1 MAFKTL
7 SIRIPEEAHQKLE
20 KLAEERQQKVSDVAR
35 ELIVNGLKGATPA
48 DNALVIEYLEGFG
61 NVLAGIH
68 NEAARSR
75 YYGELMASYA
85 VDIQNLMVEGKAAE
99 KGAKQE
105 LMGRFGAASMQE
117 GRESWL
123 RALGVKQEQDQG

>member
-1 MAFKTL
+1 MWL
-7 SIRIPEEAHQKLE
+7 IRE
-20 KLAEERQQKVSDVAR
+20 LAEERQQKVSDVAR
-35 ELIVNGLKGATPA
+35 ELIVSGLKGGTPA

-75 YYGELMASYA
+75 YYSELMTSYA
-85 VDIQNLMVEGKAAE
+85 VDIQNLMVEGKAAD
-99 KGAKQE
+99 KDAKQD

-117 GRESWL
+117 AREAWL
-123 RALGVKQEQDQG
+123 RSLGVKPEQEPR

>member
-68 NEAARSR
+68 SEAARSR
-75 YYGELMASYA
+75 YYSELMTSYA

-99 KGAKQE
+99 KGAKQD
-105 LMGRFGAASMQE
+105 LMGRFGAASMQQA
-117 GRESWL
+117 REAWL
-123 RALGVKQEQDQG
+123 SSLGVKPEQEPR